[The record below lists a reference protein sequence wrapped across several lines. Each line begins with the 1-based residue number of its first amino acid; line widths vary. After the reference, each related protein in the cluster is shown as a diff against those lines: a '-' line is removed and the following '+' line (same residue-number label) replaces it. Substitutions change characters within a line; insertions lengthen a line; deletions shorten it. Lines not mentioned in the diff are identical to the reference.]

1 MYSHICE
8 TDFHSIVKLR
18 IMDTKHIGY
27 YKMMRTKESSRKAPG
42 AQTMRLNS
50 FPPDV
55 GVLLLRKY
63 TLLKYKQMQT
73 QVAISNQP
81 PPLTRFCSKSTRP
94 RDVRTMDL
102 SSQWWNATLIL
113 RIFFFFVSF
122 PNADYANGV
131 EQIIVNSCVL
141 LVYPWPTR
149 SLFFRKF
156 GEVSF

>member
-113 RIFFFFVSF
+113 RIFFFFIPKCWLCQRSRT
-122 PNADYANGV
+122 NHR
-131 EQIIVNSCVL
+131 Q
-141 LVYPWPTR
+141 LVRLTR
-149 SLFFRKF
+149 LPMAYSIAFFS
-156 GEVSF
+156 EVWWG